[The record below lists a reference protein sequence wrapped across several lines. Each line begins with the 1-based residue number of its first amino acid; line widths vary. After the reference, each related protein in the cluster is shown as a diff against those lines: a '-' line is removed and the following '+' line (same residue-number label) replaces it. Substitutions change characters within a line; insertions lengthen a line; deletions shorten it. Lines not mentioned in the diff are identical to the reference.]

1 MDARE
6 SRTLRRQLGALAR
19 PTIEFTR
26 QQLADYPDL
35 VALLDAALA
44 GTPLPKPPDAPHA
57 EPDYLVVGLNPAQL
71 GAVVAALTQ
80 IEAARPEVGADEVH
94 LSFAPTLV
102 GVWSQLLQ
110 PPSKERE

>member
-6 SRTLRRQLGALAR
+6 VRALRRQLGALAR

-44 GTPLPKPPDAPHA
+44 GTPLPAPTDATRA
-57 EPDYLVVGLNPAQL
+57 EPDYLRVGLTPVQL
-71 GAVVAALTQ
+71 GAVVAALTK
-80 IEAARPEVGADEVH
+80 IEASREGAAADEGH

-102 GVWSQLLQ
+102 TVWGQMLES
-110 PPSKERE
+110 PPRRP